1 MSKLPIHEVLE
12 EVKNTLRANQ
22 TVILEAAPG
31 AGKTTVVPISL
42 LEEEWLR
49 GKSILLLEPRRLAA
63 RNAASRMSNTLKEEV
78 GGVVGYRIRFE
89 SKVSSRTRVEVVT
102 EGIFTRRIQSDPEL
116 KNVGLVIFDEFH
128 ERNLQTDLGLAL
140 ALEVQSALRED
151 LKILVMSATLDGKM
165 LSSFLSAPVVK
176 SEGRAYPVDV
186 RYTNASKDKLNVA
199 ILSAIKSIAEESY
212 VNTSLDIYNSIPF
225 NDKYIFDV
233 VLRNLSFKNEKVKT
247 KVDIAIN
254 LDEFE
259 KRNMM

>member
-31 AGKTTVVPISL
+31 AGKTTVVPISI
-42 LEEEWLR
+42 LEEDWLI

-165 LSSFLSAPVVK
+165 LSIFLSAPVVK

-186 RYTNASKDKLNVA
+186 RYTNSSREKLMWQFF
-199 ILSAIKSIAEESY
+199 LQ
-212 VNTSLDIYNSIPF
+212 
-225 NDKYIFDV
+225 
-233 VLRNLSFKNEKVKT
+233 LRL
-247 KVDIAIN
+247 
-254 LDEFE
+254 L
-259 KRNMM
+259 